1 MVQVKSQP
9 EGEESFI
16 CTTFPAPGLKPIQ
29 RHITTHNDKGLGVF
43 LEADGGAHFRP
54 LVKGKGVGNIIY
66 STRDNPVDVKDD
78 VDLKYAAENEPGLH
92 MHNGTVLRMIDFAP
106 DVESPMHRA
115 LSVDYGVVL
124 EGELELSLDSG
135 EKRILR
141 RGDCC
146 VQRGTAHKWANRSKT
161 EPARALF
168 VLLDVKLPLVSP
180 TGEVLTQFLGELQE
194 DYEGR

>member
-1 MVQVKSQP
+1 
-9 EGEESFI
+9 
-16 CTTFPAPGLKPIQ
+16 
-29 RHITTHNDKGLGVF
+29 
-43 LEADGGAHFRP
+43 
-54 LVKGKGVGNIIY
+54 
-66 STRDNPVDVKDD
+66 
-78 VDLKYAAENEPGLH
+78 

-124 EGELELSLDSG
+124 EGELEISLDSG
-135 EKRILR
+135 EKRIMR

>member
-1 MVQVKSQP
+1 M
-9 EGEESFI
+9 
-16 CTTFPAPGLKPIQ
+16 L
-29 RHITTHNDKGLGVF
+29 
-43 LEADGGAHFRP
+43 
-54 LVKGKGVGNIIY
+54 
-66 STRDNPVDVKDD
+66 
-78 VDLKYAAENEPGLH
+78 
-92 MHNGTVLRMIDFAP
+92 NGTVLRMIDFTP
-106 DVESPMHRA
+106 NVESPMHRA

-135 EKRILR
+135 EKRIMR

-161 EPARALF
+161 ESARALF

-180 TGEVLTQFLGELQE
+180 SGEVFTQFLGELQA